1 MICGLGGADTIDGLG
16 GDDRILGG
24 KGSDRILGGGG
35 NDTLLGGPGNDR
47 LVGGAG
53 ADALRGGPG
62 KDRLDGGRGRDALF
76 GGAGAN
82 VCVAATQDRHREC
95 RLVARYGGSLTR
107 PRSRAGVPAPA
118 FVEQPMAPFL
128 SGISVSPQSA
138 DIKHGPV
145 DMTVHVDAWEW
156 NAKVASV
163 QTEVQG
169 PGGFQREISLA
180 PENQLNY
187 EFEGSINL
195 AATSALGIYSVT
207 RVTIVDTV
215 GRSTVIGEAE
225 LEERRPDLEELR
237 YGDAHELVLY
247 EGPDHAGPELNNL
260 SFSPPEVDTSTGPNA
275 VRVSMRAT
283 DDLSGL
289 ERIDGSFQMPNGG
302 YGFAAPRLHG
312 TALDGEWIYRI
323 DLPRYAAQGPW
334 ALEELSLTDRAG
346 NHIHL
351 SHAELE
357 ALGFSPGFTQT
368 GPGDTTPPSI
378 LGLTISPQ
386 VLHAGQG
393 SSTVDFDEHLADDL
407 SGIDSDANCGGW
419 VEYQSEAEPS
429 FRGVATPP
437 VRISGDD
444 LDGVLRVATAL
455 PTTAPL
461 GTYAVTGISTC
472 DRAFNT
478 AELDSAQLEATGW
491 DLTFEN
497 LP

>member
-1 MICGLGGADTIDGLG
+1 
-16 GDDRILGG
+16 
-24 KGSDRILGGGG
+24 
-35 NDTLLGGPGNDR
+35 
-47 LVGGAG
+47 
-53 ADALRGGPG
+53 
-62 KDRLDGGRGRDALF
+62 
-76 GGAGAN
+76 
-82 VCVAATQDRHREC
+82 
-95 RLVARYGGSLTR
+95 
-107 PRSRAGVPAPA
+107 
-118 FVEQPMAPFL
+118 MAPFL
-128 SGISVSPQSA
+128 SGLSVSPQSA
-138 DIKHGPV
+138 DISLGPV

-156 NAKVASV
+156 DAKVASV
-163 QTEVQG
+163 QAEVRG

-180 PENQLNY
+180 PKNQLNY
-187 EFEGSINL
+187 EFEGSTNL
-195 AATSALGIYSVT
+195 AATSAPGIYSVT
-207 RVTIVDTV
+207 RVTIVDAV
-215 GRSTVIGEAE
+215 GRSTVVGEAD

-247 EGPDHAGPELNNL
+247 EGPDHTPPELTGLNI
-260 SFSPPEVDTSTGPNA
+260 SPPEVDTSTGPGA
-275 VRVSMRAT
+275 VRVIMRAV

-312 TALDGEWIYRI
+312 TALEGEWIYQI

-357 ALGFSPGFTQT
+357 VLGFSPGFIQT

-393 SSTVDFDEHLADDL
+393 SSTVNFDEHLADDL
-407 SGIDSDANCGGW
+407 SGINSDANCGGW

-429 FRGVATPP
+429 FHGVATPP
-437 VRISGDD
+437 IRISGDD
-444 LDGVLRVATAL
+444 LDGVLRVSTAL

-461 GTYAVTGISTC
+461 GTYDVTGISTC

-478 AELDSAQLEATGW
+478 AELDSAQLEAKGW